1 MANISLAEA
10 VKLKSVLSK
19 RIHELEE
26 EMDRLAFIEME
37 KESPAP
43 KQTRT
48 LKDVEKDIKVI
59 RKDFRLLDKLMYQA
73 NIENEIIFNDE
84 SLSIVEA
91 IELASQLRARARKYK
106 EFGSAVKEEFLY
118 SIGESGAMVRVA
130 QFEPEDYR
138 LNSRKAIETERK
150 ANRLS
155 NLINAKNYAVEL
167 EFDGDKYF

>member
-26 EMDRLAFIEME
+26 EMDRVAFMEME
-37 KESPAP
+37 KEGSPS

-48 LKDVEKDIKVI
+48 LKDVEQDIERI
-59 RKDFRLLDKLMYQA
+59 RKDFRLLDKLMYKA
-73 NIENEIIFNDE
+73 NIENEIMFNNE
-84 SLSIVEA
+84 SLAIVEA
-91 IELASQLRARARKYK
+91 IELASQLRARTKKYK

-118 SIGESGAMVRVA
+118 SIGESAAMIRVA
-130 QFEPEDYR
+130 QFEPEDFR
-138 LNSRKAIETERK
+138 VKAIEIERQ

-155 NLINAKNYAVEL
+155 NLINAKNYAIEL
-167 EFDGDKYF
+167 EFDGDTYF

>member
-84 SLSIVEA
+84 SMSIVEA

-118 SIGESGAMVRVA
+118 SIGESGAMIRVA

-138 LNSRKAIETERK
+138 LKAIETERK

>member
-26 EMDRLAFIEME
+26 EMDRVAFVETE
-37 KESPAP
+37 KDIPIP
-43 KQTRT
+43 VPTRT
-48 LKDVEKDIKVI
+48 LQDVEKDLEEI

-73 NIENEIIFNDE
+73 NIENEIVFNNE
-84 SLSIVEA
+84 ALSIVEA
-91 IELASQLRARARKYK
+91 IELASQLRARVRKYK

-118 SIGESGAMVRVA
+118 SVGESGAIIKCA
-130 QFEPEDYR
+130 QFEPEDFR
-138 LNSRKAIETERK
+138 LKAIETERQ

-167 EFDGDKYF
+167 QFDGDKYF

>member
-19 RIHELEE
+19 RIHELED
-26 EMDRLAFIEME
+26 EMDRLAFVEME

-43 KQTRT
+43 RQTRT

-59 RKDFRLLDKLMYQA
+59 RKDFRLLDKLMYKA
-73 NIENEIIFNDE
+73 NIENEIIFNNE
-84 SLSIVEA
+84 ALSIVEA

-106 EFGSAVKEEFLY
+106 EFGAAVKEEFLY
-118 SIGESGAMVRVA
+118 SIGESGAMIRVA

-138 LNSRKAIETERK
+138 LKAIETERK

-167 EFDGDKYF
+167 PFDGDQYF

>member
-37 KESPAP
+37 KENPAP

-138 LNSRKAIETERK
+138 LKAIETERK

>member
-48 LKDVEKDIKVI
+48 LKDVEKDIKVV

-84 SLSIVEA
+84 TLSIVEA

-118 SIGESGAMVRVA
+118 SIGESGAMIRVA

-138 LNSRKAIETERK
+138 LKAIETERK